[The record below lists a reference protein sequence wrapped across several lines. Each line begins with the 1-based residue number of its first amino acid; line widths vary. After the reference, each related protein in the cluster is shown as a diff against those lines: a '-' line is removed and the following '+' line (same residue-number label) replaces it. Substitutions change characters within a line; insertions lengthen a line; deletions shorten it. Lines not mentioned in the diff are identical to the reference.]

1 MDLIKNLVDF
11 VDNKPFLLASKSKH
25 IKSDYFNYFFFL
37 ATTTKNF
44 SLHFGY
50 LSKFSFKCKSHII
63 VSYTYNFYNFT
74 AP

>member
-11 VDNKPFLLASKSKH
+11 VDNKPFLLAGKSKH
-25 IKSDYFNYFFFL
+25 IKSDYFNYIFL
-37 ATTTKNF
+37 FSWRQKI
-44 SLHFGY
+44 SLHFGN

-74 AP
+74 AL